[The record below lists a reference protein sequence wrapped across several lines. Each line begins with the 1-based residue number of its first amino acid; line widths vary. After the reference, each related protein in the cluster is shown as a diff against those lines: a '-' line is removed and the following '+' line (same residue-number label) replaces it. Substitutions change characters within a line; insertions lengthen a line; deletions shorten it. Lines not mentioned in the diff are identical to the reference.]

1 MPEAMVFGPLPGI
14 GLVSALH
21 SLSTFETSGSTRP
34 ERPGSRATGIWGDGW
49 CIPHHRGFTAY
60 ARRPHVRR
68 ERGIS
73 TTQAGIRPASA
84 GPTKITVPPL
94 AATRTSVYRSSAGH
108 PPGGEVIRAE
118 IGGPPGPGPPVL
130 VARVAPTGIRG
141 CNPHLV
147 DCLVDY
153 SRYEGPMSR

>member
-21 SLSTFETSGSTRP
+21 SLSTFETSGSTLV
-34 ERPGSRATGIWGDGW
+34 ETPGSRATGMWGDGR
-49 CIPHHRGFTAY
+49 CFQHHRGRTAY
-60 ARRPHVRR
+60 ARRQHVRR
-68 ERGIS
+68 ERGI
-73 TTQAGIRPASA
+73 TTTRPGIRPASA
-84 GPTKITVPPL
+84 GPTKIT
-94 AATRTSVYRSSAGH
+94 SSATSSHSDLGVPFLRRAPAGRRSH
-108 PPGGEVIRAE
+108 QSGNRRPSRPGAAS
-118 IGGPPGPGPPVL
+118 L
-130 VARVAPTGIRG
+130 DDARRFFGYPG